1 MRQVLLLLSDG
12 SVGSVRSAGL
22 RSTQRITLN
31 DKDLMLEQEFTIINR
46 LGLHARASALLVKT
60 AIRFSSDIR
69 IEREEIEVNGKSI
82 MGIMMLAAA
91 KGSIIKLKIHGEDE
105 AEAMST
111 LKELINNGF
120 GED

>member
-1 MRQVLLLLSDG
+1 
-12 SVGSVRSAGL
+12 
-22 RSTQRITLN
+22 
-31 DKDLMLEQEFTIINR
+31 MLEQKFTIVNK

-60 AIRFSSDIR
+60 AIRFDSDIR
-69 IEREEIEVNGKSI
+69 IEREGIEVNGKSI

-91 KGSIIKLKIHGEDE
+91 KGSLVKLMITGRDE

-111 LKELINNGF
+111 LGELIKNGF